1 MIGDNILNIVAIPV
15 EPFISVPTNLPVD
28 YCAARKRD
36 LTVILK

>member
-1 MIGDNILNIVAIPV
+1 MTENNIMNIVTIPV
-15 EPFISVPTNLPVD
+15 KPFISVPTSLPVD